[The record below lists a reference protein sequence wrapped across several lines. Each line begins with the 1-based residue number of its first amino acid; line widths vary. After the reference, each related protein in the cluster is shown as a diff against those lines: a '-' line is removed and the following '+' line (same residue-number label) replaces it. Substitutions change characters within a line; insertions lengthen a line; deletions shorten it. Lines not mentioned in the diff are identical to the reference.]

1 MMIVNVEESG
11 GNSFGGRIDRRE
23 ERRRGIKHEKITIT
37 FPVIDI
43 GSFTG

>member
-23 ERRRGIKHEKITIT
+23 KRRGRKHEKITIT